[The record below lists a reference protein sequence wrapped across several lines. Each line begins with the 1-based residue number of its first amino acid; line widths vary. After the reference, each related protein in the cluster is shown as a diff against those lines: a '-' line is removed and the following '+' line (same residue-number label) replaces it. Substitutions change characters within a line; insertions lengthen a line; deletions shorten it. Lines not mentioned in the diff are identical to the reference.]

1 MTSTLLH
8 PNNTDVML
16 VPMVMKVL
24 SVKDVQMVTMGILS
38 LLVTTAS
45 HVDVTLMRTSV
56 IHDLLHPNNTDVM
69 LVPMVMKV
77 LSVKDVQMVTMGIL
91 SLLVTTASHVDV
103 TLMRTSVIHDTVITL
118 LVNV

>member
-1 MTSTLLH
+1 MTNAQQGSMEMPNWVDPMTVNHANVHWMCHQITSVPHVRLLLLTMTSTLLH

-38 LLVTTAS
+38 LLVTTA
-45 HVDVTLMRTSV
+45 
-56 IHDLLHPNNTDVM
+56 N
-69 LVPMVMKV
+69 
-77 LSVKDVQMVTMGIL
+77 
-91 SLLVTTASHVDV
+91 HVDV